1 MIRLITLAG
10 SEAIEAIPLKDLT
23 PIDAAILT
31 LATIAKEAPGITWG
45 ELADRPG
52 QTMGKKWYE
61 KFASWVGTGT
71 SDLVGKIGEI
81 GGSTIRLLTNKQ
93 VMDGVKSYAAAYA
106 TGGQSMS
113 AEGLFQSLF
122 GQSGSADQI
131 AQLKTALAS
140 FGSQAQSGGGLD
152 SIPKNY
158 LLIGGIGLGALL
170 LVMVLKK

>member
-10 SEAIEAIPLKDLT
+10 SDTIEAVPLKDLT

-31 LATIAKEAPGITWG
+31 LATIAKEEPGITWG
-45 ELADRPG
+45 DMANRPN

-81 GGSTIRLLTNKQ
+81 GGSTIRMLTDKQ

-113 AEGLFQSLF
+113 AEGLFQNLF
-122 GQSGSADQI
+122 GQSGSTDQI

-140 FGSQAQSGGGLD
+140 FGGQAQRGGGLE
-152 SIPKNY
+152 SIRNNY
-158 LLIGGIGLGALL
+158 LMIGGIGLGALL
-170 LVMVLKK
+170 LVMIARK